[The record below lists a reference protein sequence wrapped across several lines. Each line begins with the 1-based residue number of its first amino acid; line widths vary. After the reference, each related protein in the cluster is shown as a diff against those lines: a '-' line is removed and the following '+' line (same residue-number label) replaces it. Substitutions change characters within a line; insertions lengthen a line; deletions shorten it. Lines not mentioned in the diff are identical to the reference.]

1 MKKRGVPESIQAAMV
16 IIGTVIGAGFASG
29 QEVMRFFTGYGVKG
43 LISIALSGLLFIW
56 ICSLVFKGTQTEY
69 QAYLETL
76 MPRSVAGVVHGVT
89 VAFTLFSYG
98 AMLAGSGALAQQEM
112 GSPYYTGLLGM
123 AAVSTAILIAG
134 KKGLI
139 WLNLLVVPL
148 MIMMLIWI
156 CLTHIGERAVESAYL
171 QASPLVLS
179 WEGLPDLWFLGD
191 GILYISYNLLTLIP
205 VLCTL
210 RETLRSVRARN
221 AAAVLGGGGL
231 MFLSF
236 ILGLASLA
244 NYDTMKGMEI
254 PLLALIQ
261 GQRLQCFLC
270 CMVLWCAMLT
280 TAVSDGYICMEY
292 LCQRGMSRQAAGCIV
307 AGLGIMIGC
316 LGFSSL
322 VGKVYPIFGVLGLG
336 LLAAIIRRAFLRE
349 KEQFH

>member
-1 MKKRGVPESIQAAMV
+1 MKKRGVPESVKAAMV

-43 LISIALSGLLFIW
+43 LISIVLSGLLFIW
-56 ICSLVFKGTQTEY
+56 ICCLVFKGTQTEY

-76 MPRSVAGVVHGVT
+76 MPRSVAGAVHGVT

-112 GSPYYTGLLGM
+112 GLHYYAGLLGM
-123 AAVSTAILIAG
+123 TAVSTAILIAG

-139 WLNLLVVPL
+139 WLNLLIVPL
-148 MIMMLIWI
+148 MIVMLIWI
-156 CLTHIGERAVESAYL
+156 CLNHIGGLAVESAYL

-179 WEGLPDLWFLGD
+179 WEGLPDLQFLGD

-210 RETLRSVRARN
+210 RETLRGVRAKN
-221 AAAVLGGGGL
+221 TAAVLGGGVL

-254 PLLALIQ
+254 PLLVLLQ
-261 GQRLQCFLC
+261 GQRLQSFLCFL
-270 CMVLWCAMLT
+270 VLWCAMLT

-292 LCQRGMSRQAAGCIV
+292 LCQRGMPTQAAGCIV